1 MSFSQLMMII
11 SARRNLILATLGL
24 IVLAALAVT
33 LMMPKTYRSTTSVVL
48 NPGVDPVTGQALP
61 GQLVP
66 SYLATQVGIMQSQG
80 LALKVVQDLKLEQR
94 ALFQKKFRSATDGAG
109 DPADWT
115 ASYLLKK
122 LTVKPTRESNVV
134 DVTFADPDPRWAAE
148 IANGFA
154 RMFQQMNM
162 DLRLQPAQRAAGYFN
177 EQIKLQRAN
186 LEAVQRRMSSFQQQ
200 KGIANVDDKLD
211 VESHRLKELTTQL
224 VTVQNQLL
232 EANSRQVQ
240 SRGAGGAE
248 SSDVLANPMIQNL
261 RVALASAESKFA
273 QVAERF
279 TASHPRYLEARAE
292 VDRLRASLNANSRS
306 TSTGIGRTAAA
317 FKQRERELEAQ
328 VDAQKQRVLELNRS
342 RDELQIMAKEVE
354 SHQKAF
360 DLLLQKQA
368 QASVEGQS
376 KQTEVTILS
385 AAMPALK
392 PSSPILLLN
401 LAVALLA
408 GLLLGLGLALLA
420 ELRDRRV
427 RSDQDLMDVLDA
439 PVLGTMQWG
448 SPSRAQIGPPRWM
461 LPRPAT

>member
-1 MSFSQLMMII
+1 MSFSQLLMII
-11 SARRNLILATLGL
+11 SARRKLILATLGL
-24 IVLAALAVT
+24 VLMAALAVS
-33 LMMPKTYRSTTSVVL
+33 LILPETYRSTASVVL

-66 SYLATQVGIMQSQG
+66 SYLATQVGILQSQG
-80 LALKVVQDLKLEQR
+80 LALKVVQDLKLSQR
-94 ALFQKKFRSATDGAG
+94 ELFQKKFHGATKGEG
-109 DPADWT
+109 DPDDWT

-134 DVTFADPDPRWAAE
+134 DIAFADPDPRWAAR

-154 RMFQQMNM
+154 RVFQQMNM
-162 DLRLQPAQRAAGYFN
+162 DLRLAPAQRATAYFS
-177 EQIKLQRAN
+177 EQVKLQRAN
-186 LEAVQRRMSSFQQQ
+186 LETVQRRMSAFQQQ
-200 KGIANVDDKLD
+200 KGITDVDDKVD

-240 SRGAGGAE
+240 ARGAGGAE
-248 SSDVLANPMIQNL
+248 STDVLANPMIQNL
-261 RVALASAESKFA
+261 RVALATAESKFA

-279 TASHPRYLEARAE
+279 TANHPRYLEASAE
-292 VDRLRASLNANSRS
+292 VDRLRASLGANSRS
-306 TSTGIGRTAAA
+306 ASTGLTRNAAA
-317 FKQRERELEAQ
+317 FRQRERELEAQ
-328 VDAQKQRVLELNRS
+328 VAAQKVRVLELNRS
-342 RDELQIMAKEVE
+342 RDQLQMMAKEVE

-368 QASVEGQS
+368 QASVEAQS
-376 KQTEVTILS
+376 GQTEVTILS
-385 AAMPALK
+385 TALPALK
-392 PSSPILLLN
+392 PSSPVLMLN
-401 LAVALLA
+401 LAVALVA

-427 RSDQDLMDVLDA
+427 RSDQDLMDILHA
-439 PVLGTMQWG
+439 PVLGTVQWG
-448 SPSRAQIGPPRWM
+448 PPSRTQIGPPRWM

>member
-1 MSFSQLMMII
+1 MSFSQLLLII
-11 SARRNLILATLGL
+11 AARRKLIMATLGL
-24 IVLAALAVT
+24 FILVALAVS
-33 LMMPKTYRSTTSVVL
+33 LIMPKTYRSTATVVL

-66 SYLATQVGIMQSQG
+66 SYLATQVGILQSRG
-80 LALKVVQDLKLEQR
+80 LALKVVHDLKLAQR
-94 ALFQKKFRSATDGAG
+94 ELFQKKFQAATDGAG

-115 ASYLLKK
+115 ASHLLKK
-122 LTVKPTRESNVV
+122 LTVKPTRESNVI
-134 DVTFADPDPRWAAE
+134 DLSFADPDPRWAAE
-148 IANGFA
+148 IANGFT
-154 RMFQQMNM
+154 RMYQQMNM
-162 DLRLQPAQRAAGYFN
+162 ELRLQPAQRATGYFN

-186 LEAVQRRMSSFQQQ
+186 LEAVQRRMSGFQQQ
-200 KGIANVDDKLD
+200 KGITNVDENLD

-224 VTVQNQLL
+224 VTVQAQLL
-232 EANSRQVQ
+232 EANSRQLQ
-240 SRGAGGAE
+240 ARGAGGAE

-261 RVALASAESKFA
+261 RVALASAEGKFA

-279 TASHPRYLEARAE
+279 TDSHPRYLEARAE
-292 VDRLRASLNANSRS
+292 VDRLRAALSANSRS
-306 TSTGIGRTAAA
+306 ASTGLSRNALALQ
-317 FKQRERELEAQ
+317 QRQRELEAQ
-328 VDAQKQRVLELNRS
+328 VNAQKDRVLVLNRS
-342 RDELQIMAKEVE
+342 RNELLVMAKEAE

-376 KQTEVTILS
+376 GQTEVTILNT
-385 AAMPALK
+385 ATPALK

-420 ELRDRRV
+420 ELRDRRI
-427 RSDQDLMDVLDA
+427 RSSQDLMDVLGA
-439 PVLGTMQWG
+439 PVLGTVHWG
-448 SPSRAQIGPPRWM
+448 APSRPRIGGPRWM